1 MMVALVMAVVVVV
14 MMIHDGGVVAQ
25 ELLIELRPS
34 TLQLKNK
41 IK

>member
-25 ELLIELRPS
+25 ELLICV
-34 TLQLKNK
+34 QLGAGDLESWQT
-41 IK
+41 